1 MGVKSVLVVED
12 DGPLAATLGAFAQS
26 RADNVRVVHTTRE
39 ARRVLAG
46 GAIDVA
52 VIDLALPDGSGLELL
67 PALWGQAVMPRVIV
81 ISGSATPEI
90 AFRLA
95 QNGVRTFVAKPV
107 GLADLERAWRDA
119 LGAVPDVRP
128 FVRASVGMVT
138 LAEMEENVRASMT
151 EEALARARDN
161 RRGASRLLGIS
172 RQVLQYILRRNGS
185 RSSSAQ
191 E

>member
-1 MGVKSVLVVED
+1 VLVVED
-12 DGPLAATLGAFAQS
+12 DGPLAAALGAFAQL
-26 RADNVRVVHTTRE
+26 RADNVRVVSTKRD

-46 GAIDVA
+46 GGIEVA
-52 VIDLALPDGSGLELL
+52 FIDLALPDGSGLDLL
-67 PALWGQAVMPRVIV
+67 PALWGQAAMPRVIV

-107 GLADLERAWRDA
+107 GFADLERAWREAVD
-119 LGAVPDVRP
+119 AVPDVRP
-128 FVRASVGMVT
+128 LVRASVGMVT
-138 LAEMEENVRASMT
+138 LSQMEENVRASMT
-151 EEALARARDN
+151 EEALARARHN
-161 RRGASRLLGIS
+161 RRGASRLLGVS